1 MNYGSPPAKIS
12 YIFASSGTKNAIPA
26 TSTGIPAPNRAAYST
41 GFPDITLLPV
51 PSGGLPPFGADF
63 NGILYAVTGTLNY
76 LSAGGLYTYDSTFAS
91 TIIGYPSGAVL
102 LKSSGSGLWQNTV
115 DGNTTNPDAG
125 GANWVDPILAAT
137 INATSDPA
145 FGNNSTSPASTS
157 WVRGA
162 IQAIFN
168 AAGFAVSLGQNG
180 YVKLPSMLGGV
191 VVQWGSNNTPVNAGA
206 TITFPIPF
214 PNRAA
219 AVCLT
224 DIGNG
229 SHTVGYNA
237 ISTTSITV
245 TMSAP
250 GTQIAYIA
258 IGY

>member
-1 MNYGSPPAKIS
+1 MNYGSPPAKMT
-12 YIFASSGTKNAIPA
+12 YIFASSGTKNTVPPT
-26 TSTGIPAPNRAAYST
+26 TSGISAPNQAAYST
-41 GFPDITLLPV
+41 GFPSSTFLPV

-63 NGILYAVTGTLNY
+63 NGILFSVTGTLTY
-76 LSAGGLYTYDSTFAS
+76 LSGGGFYTYDSAYATANS
-91 TIIGYPSGAVL
+91 GYAQGAL
-102 LKSSGSGLWQNTV
+102 ILKSNGLGYWQNLT

-125 GANWVDPILAAT
+125 GTGWADPFINAT
-137 INATSDPA
+137 INPAIDPA
-145 FGNNSTSPASTS
+145 YGNSSTSPASTS

-162 IQAIFN
+162 MQAIFS

-180 YVKLPSMLGGV
+180 YLKLPSFLGGV
-191 VVQWGSNNTPVNAGA
+191 VIQWGSNNTPVNAGA
-206 TITFPIPF
+206 IINFPIAF

-245 TMSAP
+245 TMSAS